1 MKCSGCGVILQSVD
15 KDKIGYTNNLD
26 SGKCMRCFRLANY
39 GEYNMVDLD
48 NGDFFK
54 IIDGI
59 PEDNLVVYITDILSF
74 NLDVLDKFKRVLVV
88 ITKSDIIPR
97 NVKNSKIIDY
107 VKRKKSN
114 VIDVVMVS
122 SFKNYNMDFLYNLMI
137 NYCDDRPVYFVGNT
151 NTGKSTLVNKL
162 IYNYSDCKDNV
173 TVSMYPSTTLDK
185 VEVKLDKIVVIDTP
199 GVIDKGNIIN
209 YVDSKEL
216 RKIVSKGEIRP
227 RSMQIKRKG
236 SILIDDY
243 VRIDYVTKID
253 NSLVVYVPSSV
264 DVKFNSRKNDKLLY
278 YSLFDYNID
287 NNKDIVIPGLGFIKF
302 TKNIDIKMYILDGVI
317 PYVRDNLI

>member
-1 MKCSGCGVILQSVD
+1 
-15 KDKIGYTNNLD
+15 
-26 SGKCMRCFRLANY
+26 
-39 GEYNMVDLD
+39 
-48 NGDFFK
+48 
-54 IIDGI
+54 
-59 PEDNLVVYITDILSF
+59 
-74 NLDVLDKFKRVLVV
+74 
-88 ITKSDIIPR
+88 
-97 NVKNSKIIDY
+97 
-107 VKRKKSN
+107 
-114 VIDVVMVS
+114 
-122 SFKNYNMDFLYNLMI
+122 
-137 NYCDDRPVYFVGNT
+137 
-151 NTGKSTLVNKL
+151 
-162 IYNYSDCKDNV
+162 
-173 TVSMYPSTTLDK
+173 
-185 VEVKLDKIVVIDTP
+185 VIDTP